1 MCPELPVAELLPS
14 CHDVGSAVSRVPLV
28 QVKHIFSF
36 SLWSFSPVADLGQG
50 GVHIHPI
57 ALVRSSGMGRRC
69 FARIFMLELFILM
82 GLDVDD
88 ARARAVA
95 ITPVIVFTVI
105 IVHLLFKA
113 AVLMLS

>member
-1 MCPELPVAELLPS
+1 MCAELPAAELLPS
-14 CHDVGSAVSRVPLV
+14 CNNVGSSVLRVPH
-28 QVKHIFSF
+28 VKIKHLFSF

-82 GLDVDD
+82 GMDMDD
-88 ARARAVA
+88 ARA
-95 ITPVIVFTVI
+95 
-105 IVHLLFKA
+105 
-113 AVLMLS
+113 